1 MPNAVRSALDMPEV
15 RDQPALATLIER
27 LPGRDLLLLLDNC
40 EHLVEAC
47 AALADAVL
55 RHCPGV
61 RFLATSRERLGVL
74 GEVVVGVDGLE
85 LPVRSTASA
94 EGWLERSEAGRL
106 FIERASAERPDFS
119 LSDDEALAVARICD
133 RLDGIPLALELA
145 AARASMMS
153 VGAIDEGLSDR
164 FRLLARTGRT
174 GPPRHRTLLASIGWS
189 CNLLRND
196 ERALLHRLSVFAS
209 GFTLAAAEDVCNGN
223 GVDRDDVLGLLTS
236 LVQKSLVQA
245 LPRQD
250 RFRLHETMRAYAAA
264 ALEAEGTSPQV
275 RDRHLLYFTQLA
287 KAMGSKY
294 WTSEATGPLRRFEAD
309 LDNVRAALDWAVGS
323 NQFDAG
329 AELMCA
335 AGELFYV
342 RGLRAEGSKCSGL
355 RRATLTPSPHWRKQ
369 LCVGET

>member
-1 MPNAVRSALDMPEV
+1 MLRLILGRVKPTWELPGQLTSFIGRHSTVELVSKRLAEDRLVTLVGPGGCGKTRIAIEVGRQSLRCQPSAACFVDLSGLSSPDLVPNAVRSALDMPEV

-47 AALADAVL
+47 AARLTPYCGIV
-55 RHCPGV
+55 PGCG
-61 RFLATSRERLGVL
+61 SWPPRERLGVL

-164 FRLLARTGRT
+164 FRLLARTDGPGRPVT
-174 GPPRHRTLLASIGWS
+174 GRCW
-189 CNLLRND
+189 LR
-196 ERALLHRLSVFAS
+196 S
-209 GFTLAAAEDVCNGN
+209 G
-223 GVDRDDVLGLLTS
+223 GV
-236 LVQKSLVQA
+236 
-245 LPRQD
+245 
-250 RFRLHETMRAYAAA
+250 
-264 ALEAEGTSPQV
+264 
-275 RDRHLLYFTQLA
+275 
-287 KAMGSKY
+287 
-294 WTSEATGPLRRFEAD
+294 ATF
-309 LDNVRAALDWAVGS
+309 
-323 NQFDAG
+323 
-329 AELMCA
+329 
-335 AGELFYV
+335 
-342 RGLRAEGSKCSGL
+342 
-355 RRATLTPSPHWRKQ
+355 
-369 LCVGET
+369 